1 MKDGLPIEGK
11 KEVPIGEPLCS
22 SKTCLSGEI
31 EGKERAPEARSEKG
45 KLDHKIETEV
55 KESGIWALDFQVH
68 LEHQRGD

>member
-11 KEVPIGEPLCS
+11 DEVPFGEPLCS

-31 EGKERAPEARSEKG
+31 EGKESAPEARSEKG

-55 KESGIWALDFQVH
+55 VFGALDFQVH